1 MLRCWLV
8 EWMLISILYNLLLLC
23 CCNSTAEI
31 WELLESAQPAGS
43 PSISQADDSGL
54 HRPNEH
60 HQGALGESSG
70 AMTPTQSLYNT
81 AIQSLCATGQ
91 ATERR
96 HGALAFRL
104 FRRMVQLGFHC
115 TMLTY
120 KRLSIA
126 LSGSGAPASS
136 GMDAVWVQ
144 HQHDAEA
151 MRSGGGD
158 GRPGAP
164 SSHAAGHPER
174 AVFRLQIE
182 VCESMLFALASTSG
196 DRTAPAQARQVVQ
209 TMEQNGLRQ
218 NATTLGSQLLLA
230 IYQQDEPEAHRIW
243 TQMQEQGENEE

>member
-1 MLRCWLV
+1 
-8 EWMLISILYNLLLLC
+8 MLISILNHLLLLC

-31 WELLESAQPAGS
+31 WELLESAQSAGS

-54 HRPNEH
+54 HRPDQH
-60 HQGALGESSG
+60 RKGAQAESSEPI
-70 AMTPTQSLYNT
+70 APTQSLYNLV
-81 AIQSLCATGQ
+81 IQSLCAAGQ

-104 FRRMVQLGFHC
+104 FRRMVQQGFHC

-126 LSGSGAPASS
+126 LSGGGAPASS
-136 GMDAVWVQ
+136 GMGAVWMQ

-151 MRSGGGD
+151 MRGGG
-158 GRPGAP
+158 GGWPGAP
-164 SSHAAGHPER
+164 SHAAGHPER

-196 DRTAPAQARQVVQ
+196 DKTAPAQARQVVL
-209 TMEQNGLRQ
+209 TMEENGLRQ